1 MPGLGLDPALHG
13 ALARLAAV
21 PRLRLAD
28 WPTAA
33 DDAPR
38 LAAALGWSGPLL
50 VKRDDAASFA
60 FGGNKVRKMEFYA
73 AAAQAAGAD
82 TLVTIGGLQSNHA
95 RVVAATAARLGMAC
109 TLVTNG
115 IRPDVTTANALLDE
129 LLGAGHVFVADRE
142 DREPAMAGVV
152 ADLEARGKRP
162 FAIPLGASTG
172 LGALGFVVAA
182 GELLDQ
188 CPTPQLI
195 VHAASTGGTTAGLL
209 VGCALRGVATRV
221 LAVSADEPPDVLR
234 DEVRRIVG
242 EIAGELDVAFDV
254 EALLASCAFT
264 DAYVGEGYGIPTEA
278 STAALRLC
286 ARTEALFLDPTY
298 TAKAM
303 AGMVDVLRDG
313 RLDPGAPVVFWHTGG
328 QVGLFR

>member
-1 MPGLGLDPALHG
+1 MPGLDFDLAQQGSP
-13 ALARLAAV
+13 ARLAAV
-21 PRLRLAD
+21 PRLQLAG
-28 WPTAA
+28 WPTVV
-33 DDAPR
+33 DDVPR
-38 LAAALGWSGPLL
+38 LAAALGWSGPLR

-73 AAAQAAGAD
+73 AAARAAGAD

-115 IRPDVTTANALLDE
+115 TRPDVTTANALLDE
-129 LLGAGHVFVADRE
+129 LLGAGRVFVADRG
-142 DREPAMAGVV
+142 DREPAMARVV

-172 LGALGFVVAA
+172 LGALGFVAAA
-182 GELLDQ
+182 GELFDQ
-188 CPTPQLI
+188 GPAPQLI

-209 VGCALRGVATRV
+209 VGCALRGVATRI
-221 LAVSADEPPDVLR
+221 LAVSADEPSGVLR
-234 DEVRRIVG
+234 DEVRRIVV
-242 EIAGELDVAFDV
+242 EIAEELDVVLDV
-254 EALLASCAFT
+254 EALLANCTFT

-278 STAALRLC
+278 STCALRLC

-303 AGMVDVLRDG
+303 AALVDVLRDG
-313 RLDPGAPVVFWHTGG
+313 RLEPGAPVVFWHTGG